1 MLKYLQGTMA
11 SALGT
16 QEPEYGPDS
25 IHPVTNRVNKESGSV
40 YRSTKPEDFNWQ
52 SPNYTNVETQTFYFT
67 DLATGNV
74 GFAQIIH
81 SNVMGVHTTAQ
92 FTFRLYN
99 INDPSKNIWTS
110 TRLENFKIV
119 DGFNFEADNL
129 KFEMVDG
136 RNYKLKSFVCDESIV
151 ELEVERLTDGVIFG
165 DDGMT
170 FYGDDINQPWGSMR
184 HVFWPKC
191 TVNGRILT
199 KKLGEVKITNGY
211 TMFVMALQGMKPH
224 HAAKSWNFMNFQSSN
239 YAAVQMEFTTPKSYA
254 NTKIDIGIVTDN
266 EKILFAT
273 IDNEVVHL
281 DSEIDSVGW
290 PVPKAIEFNY
300 VDPLNGNT
308 IAKVTGPLK
317 NLVERV
323 DVMAEIPQFVKNIV
337 SGVAGAKPYI
347 YQYSNEFEIEILDKE
362 KDSKS
367 GKAVE
372 GKEKGIGFT
381 EVTFISE

>member
-1 MLKYLQGTMA
+1 MFKWIQGGI
-11 SALGT
+11 SAVAGT
-16 QEPEYGPDS
+16 QEPEYGPDA
-25 IHPVTNRVNKESGSV
+25 IHPVTKRIPEESKTKGNYHRV
-40 YRSTKPEDFNWQ
+40 TKPDDFNWQ

-67 DLATGNV
+67 DLATKNV
-74 GFAQIIH
+74 GFVQIIH

-99 INDPSKNIWTS
+99 IDDPSKNIWTS
-110 TRLENFKIV
+110 TKLENFKIV

-129 KFEMVDG
+129 KFEMINDKT
-136 RNYKLKSFVCDESIV
+136 YKLRSFVCNESIV
-151 ELEVERLTDGVIFG
+151 EFEIERLTDGVIFG

-184 HVFWPKC
+184 HLFWPRC
-191 TVNGRILT
+191 SVNGRVLT

-224 HAAKSWNFMNFQSSN
+224 HAAKSWNFMNFQSGN
-239 YAAVQMEFTTPKSYA
+239 YAAIQMEFTTPKSYA
-254 NTKIDIGIVTDN
+254 NTKVNIGLVTDN
-266 EKILFAT
+266 EKVLFAT
-273 IDNEVVHL
+273 IDNQVVHL

-290 PVPKAIEFNY
+290 PVPKSIEFDY
-300 VDPLNGNT
+300 IDPLSGNSV
-308 IAKVTGPLK
+308 AKVTGPLK
-317 NLVERV
+317 SLIERV

-347 YQYSNEFEIEILDKE
+347 YQYSNEFEIEILDKN
-362 KDSKS
+362 KDRD
-367 GKAVE
+367 E

>member
-25 IHPVTNRVNKESGSV
+25 IHPVTNRVNKELGLV

-254 NTKIDIGIVTDN
+254 NTKVNIGIVTDN

>member
-25 IHPVTNRVNKESGSV
+25 IHPVTNRVNKELGLV

-110 TRLENFKIV
+110 TKLENFKIV

-254 NTKIDIGIVTDN
+254 NTKVNIGIVTDN

-317 NLVERV
+317 NLIERV

>member
-25 IHPVTNRVNKESGSV
+25 IHPVTNRVNKELGLV

-199 KKLGEVKITNGY
+199 K
-211 TMFVMALQGMKPH
+211 
-224 HAAKSWNFMNFQSSN
+224 
-239 YAAVQMEFTTPKSYA
+239 
-254 NTKIDIGIVTDN
+254 IG
-266 EKILFAT
+266 
-273 IDNEVVHL
+273 
-281 DSEIDSVGW
+281 
-290 PVPKAIEFNY
+290 
-300 VDPLNGNT
+300 
-308 IAKVTGPLK
+308 
-317 NLVERV
+317 
-323 DVMAEIPQFVKNIV
+323 
-337 SGVAGAKPYI
+337 
-347 YQYSNEFEIEILDKE
+347 
-362 KDSKS
+362 
-367 GKAVE
+367 
-372 GKEKGIGFT
+372 
-381 EVTFISE
+381 

>member
-25 IHPVTNRVNKESGSV
+25 IHPVTNCVNKELGLV

-110 TRLENFKIV
+110 TKLENFKIV

-254 NTKIDIGIVTDN
+254 NTKVNIGIVTDN

-317 NLVERV
+317 NLIERV

>member
-1 MLKYLQGTMA
+1 MA

-25 IHPVTNRVNKESGSV
+25 IHPVTNRVNKELGLV

-110 TRLENFKIV
+110 TKLENFKIV

-254 NTKIDIGIVTDN
+254 NTKVNIGIVTDN

-317 NLVERV
+317 NLIERV

>member
-1 MLKYLQGTMA
+1 MGQGGLSVLGFEEPYYGE
-11 SALGT
+11 SA
-16 QEPEYGPDS
+16 
-25 IHPVTNRVNKESGSV
+25 IHPVTTRVDKKSGSV
-40 YRSTKPEDFNWQ
+40 HRSTEATDFNWQ
-52 SPNYTNVETQTFYFT
+52 SPPYTNVETQTFYFT
-67 DLATGNV
+67 DLASGNV

-99 INDPSKNIWTS
+99 INDSSKNIWTS
-110 TRLENFKIV
+110 TKLENFKIV

-129 KFEMVDG
+129 KFEMIDG
-136 RNYKLKSFVCDESIV
+136 KKYKLRSFVCNESIV

-170 FYGDDINQPWGSMR
+170 FYGEDIKQPWGSMR
-184 HVFWPKC
+184 HVFWPRC

-199 KKLGEVKITNGY
+199 KKLGEVTITNGY

-254 NTKIDIGIVTDN
+254 NTKVNIGLVTDN

-273 IDNEVVHL
+273 IDNEVIHL
-281 DSEIDSVGW
+281 SPEVDSVGW
-290 PVPKAIEFNY
+290 PVPKSIEFNY

-317 NLVERV
+317 NLIERI

-362 KDSKS
+362 KDPK
-367 GKAVE
+367 G